1 MVPRTG
7 RGRGDA
13 QGFLPPPDWSLDISN
28 RPPPREP
35 VIFHFPSGAAVRRSL
50 GQYRLKRIEA
60 GVCLVYGVGLSRYQ

>member
-1 MVPRTG
+1 
-7 RGRGDA
+7 
-13 QGFLPPPDWSLDISN
+13 
-28 RPPPREP
+28 